1 VVWLATF
8 LKKDLRNPNIDFE
21 KKTRNILLSKSE
33 AMKAKLDQSKVL
45 ILLADDD
52 KVDRTMLR
60 KALKPMKAEVTEV
73 STGGEV
79 LRTLQKQRYDC
90 LVLDYMLPDYDGLK
104 LVREIR
110 NRGVNT
116 PVVVITGHG
125 DELLAV
131 KFLQAG
137 AQDYIPKAK
146 ITEDLLCQAVVNA
159 IRLKESMDE
168 RQHYRDFYEKAP
180 VGFYT
185 TDLRT
190 GRFVKGNPFLVNF
203 FGFDSLEEL
212 RQHDSTEFYPAEQRQ
227 QLLEL
232 IKRQGQAT
240 DFEISVTLPNG
251 EHHWAIV
258 TSMVSRCGKYLEGS
272 LTDITERKQLEA
284 QLTHYQNEQISTLR
298 GLQDA
303 IKQRVKEM

>member
-1 VVWLATF
+1 M
-8 LKKDLRNPNIDFE
+8 D
-21 KKTRNILLSKSE
+21 
-33 AMKAKLDQSKVL
+33 AKLDRSKVL

-52 KVDRTMLR
+52 KVDRTMLH
-60 KALKPMKAEVTEV
+60 KALKPMKADVTEV

-79 LRTLQKQRYDC
+79 LRTLRKRRYDC

-104 LVREIR
+104 LVKDIR

-116 PVVVITGHG
+116 PIVVITGHG

-137 AQDYIPKAK
+137 AQDYIPKGK

-190 GRFVKGNPFLVNF
+190 GRFIKANPFLVNL
-203 FGFDSLEEL
+203 FGFESLEEL
-212 RQHDSTEFYPAEQRQ
+212 KEHDSTEFYPVERRR

-240 DFEISVTLPNG
+240 DFEIGITLPNG
-251 EHHWAIV
+251 EHRWAIV
-258 TSMVSRCGKYLEGS
+258 TSMMSRCGNYLEGS
-272 LTDITERKQLEA
+272 LTDITERKRLEA
-284 QLTHYQNEQISTLR
+284 ELTKYQNEQISTLR
-298 GLQDA
+298 SLQNE
-303 IKQRVKEM
+303 IKKRVEGM